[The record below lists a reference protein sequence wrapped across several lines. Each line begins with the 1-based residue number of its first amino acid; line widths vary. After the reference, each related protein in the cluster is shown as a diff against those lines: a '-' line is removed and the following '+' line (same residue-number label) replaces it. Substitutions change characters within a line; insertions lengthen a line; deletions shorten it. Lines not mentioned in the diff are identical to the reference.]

1 MEASRSIAQQ
11 WIDDRKAGVKKNIP
25 SGKQEE
31 LEGNLVEHATT
42 LCDQLEAELKQ
53 QQQSKHGRGRVV
65 TPRVNGMAMLG
76 IKWQHAHERGSGGKG
91 GEGNNSQTE
100 K

>member
-1 MEASRSIAQQ
+1 MFTPA
-11 WIDDRKAGVKKNIP
+11 DRDALGYTSP
-25 SGKQEE
+25 SST
-31 LEGNLVEHATT
+31 VD

-91 GEGNNSQTE
+91 RVAWATIVKRKNERL
-100 K
+100 